1 MLSVGVRPWSMTNL
15 ARARTEKVVLL
26 ITFPTCAVREAL
38 EHAKSVED
46 MLPLIKAIF
55 DELGTKAERSL
66 FDGE

>member
-1 MLSVGVRPWSMTNL
+1 MLVPYVLHDGVAS
-15 ARARTEKVVLL
+15 E
-26 ITFPTCAVREAL
+26 TFWCCAASVREAL

-66 FDGE
+66 FDGEHGHTVS